1 MSNEHQFV
9 GGSHPYTVP
18 TDPPVPVG
26 DMSDELADGFGGS
39 VTASLERP
47 ACMAEEQRDL
57 WTSFMGLDVVP
68 FQLLTG

>member
-1 MSNEHQFV
+1 M
-9 GGSHPYTVP
+9 
-18 TDPPVPVG
+18 PVG